1 VEYGNF
7 DGVSMIRGPGTTL
20 LFAPIVAL
28 FGRNPWGMKALLHL
42 MAIGCVALNYRL
54 AWQLSHKRWIAFFT
68 GFATLLLPDLFFFSN
83 YVMSDLP
90 NIFTVSLFCTLLISA
105 MQTYKKRWIFSA
117 ILVASFAILLRS
129 ENLVLLAIG
138 IAALGAPLIWAILTK
153 RASGKEEIDSRLSAY
168 RKLGLIGLALLI
180 ALLPVLWWSAHNNEK
195 FGFFGMSNYAGEVFY
210 TGWVYYGEASGYRFS
225 DPDSAA
231 VKQMSKAV
239 EEFPIENMDPSRV
252 PTGWNLYPSLIKA
265 GFSSSQAFGLM
276 ADAVKDSIVNNKRM
290 AWEILRIKLLDGLT
304 PRTTN
309 MYTFPLTGESD
320 KLREIAQQFFDY
332 ETLRIPWIINFQR
345 AIYRLTQI
353 WFDSFYQ
360 LWIWLGLLAAY
371 FCLQRKPTMIWGT
384 IITIMLT
391 RIFIPDIMGKADW
404 RYTIAGLVLMTLL
417 TIAWLSAL
425 GYGIQTVIRDLKSFR
440 SKKKI

>member
-1 VEYGNF
+1 
-7 DGVSMIRGPGTTL
+7 
-20 LFAPIVAL
+20 
-28 FGRNPWGMKALLHL
+28 
-42 MAIGCVALNYRL
+42 
-54 AWQLSHKRWIAFFT
+54 
-68 GFATLLLPDLFFFSN
+68 
-83 YVMSDLP
+83 
-90 NIFTVSLFCTLLISA
+90 
-105 MQTYKKRWIFSA
+105 
-117 ILVASFAILLRS
+117 
-129 ENLVLLAIG
+129 
-138 IAALGAPLIWAILTK
+138 
-153 RASGKEEIDSRLSAY
+153 
-168 RKLGLIGLALLI
+168 
-180 ALLPVLWWSAHNNEK
+180 
-195 FGFFGMSNYAGEVFY
+195 
-210 TGWVYYGEASGYRFS
+210 
-225 DPDSAA
+225 
-231 VKQMSKAV
+231 
-239 EEFPIENMDPSRV
+239 
-252 PTGWNLYPSLIKA
+252 
-265 GFSSSQAFGLM
+265 M
-276 ADAVKDSIVNNKRM
+276 ADAAKDSIANNKRM
-290 AWEILRIKLLDGLT
+290 AWVILRIKLLDGLT

-320 KLREIAQQFFDY
+320 KQREIAQQFFDY